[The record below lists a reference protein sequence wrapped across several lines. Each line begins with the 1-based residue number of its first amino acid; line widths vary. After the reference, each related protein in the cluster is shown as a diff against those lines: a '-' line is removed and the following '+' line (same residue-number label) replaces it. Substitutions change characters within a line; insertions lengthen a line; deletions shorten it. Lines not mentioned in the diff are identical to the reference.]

1 MNKKSDNFNK
11 TKLGGNRLTRS
22 SSGSNSELNSELV
35 TQNIEEIN
43 QKFKERSIKQRFL
56 RNKTTFIFVEHLQ
69 TLKE

>member
-22 SSGSNSELNSELV
+22 SSGSNSELDSELV

-43 QKFKERSIKQRFL
+43 QKDQKLKDQKYR
-56 RNKTTFIFVEHLQ
+56 RNYF
-69 TLKE
+69 